1 MSYCAIIKTLVT
13 SLDEKIS
20 KVTDYEGLSKKAK
33 HLLTPNDLLDV
44 YKTDPEVADTK
55 YRRKFVGV
63 HVKVVDFIKY
73 GDELNTF
80 YIAQLNEEDNPE
92 NIDCLFDGWC
102 GEEMLS
108 NSPLIQIKG
117 GMNNART

>member
-20 KVTDYEGLSKKAK
+20 KATDYEKLSKKAK
-33 HLLTPNDLLDV
+33 YLSTPNDFIDA
-44 YKTDPEVADTK
+44 YKTDPEVVDTK

-92 NIDCLFDGWC
+92 NIDCIFG
-102 GEEMLS
+102 
-108 NSPLIQIKG
+108 
-117 GMNNART
+117 